1 MAAMQLVRRFARASL
16 FFAALGLPACTGGSK
31 PAVDK
36 QKPAAEQPAPPVAAA
51 DNKQADTPAPATT
64 KTITPSAADA
74 PTITLKSPGDEPR
87 QQLRFST
94 TKGFHQNALMTMDMT
109 MALDMG
115 MQKLPKTVLPTTRM
129 VMDSTVTD
137 VSAEGDIHYEF
148 KLRDIEVVPRDGAP
162 EMMVSSMKTAL
173 AGMDGLK
180 GSSTVSNR
188 GVVKAATFEM
198 PESLPQQM
206 RQTMD
211 SLQES
216 VGQVAV
222 PLPEEAVGV
231 GATWEATSHITRGNG
246 INMTQKTSYE
256 LVSVEG
262 SKIKLKISLDQTAEP
277 QTIKAPGMP
286 TGADAKLLNLQ
297 SSGSGETLLDL
308 SKLAPIDSTIS
319 MESKFKMAV
328 KAMGQEQNV
337 SMEMGLVMGFKDQ

>member
-1 MAAMQLVRRFARASL
+1 MQTIRRFA
-16 FFAALGLPACTGGSK
+16 AATILLATLGAPACTGGSAPGDKNK
-31 PAVDK
+31 PAQVENK
-36 QKPAAEQPAPPVAAA
+36 AEA
-51 DNKQADTPAPATT
+51 PAPAANPDAPAPTT
-64 KTITPSAADA
+64 AKTVTPAAADA
-74 PTITLKSPGDEPR
+74 PTITLTNPGAEPR
-87 QQLRFST
+87 QQLRFTT
-94 TKGFHQNALMTMDMT
+94 TKGFHQDALMTMDMA

-115 MQKLPKTVLPTTRM
+115 IQKLPKTVLPTTKM

-148 KLRDIEVVPRDGAP
+148 KLRDIEVVPREGSPD
-162 EMMVSSMKTAL
+162 MMVSSMKTAL
-173 AGMDGLK
+173 AGMNGLK

-188 GVVKAATFEM
+188 GVVKAATFEI
-198 PESLPQQM
+198 PDTVPDQM

-231 GATWEATSHITRGNG
+231 GATWEATSQITRGNG

-262 SKIKLKISLDQTAEP
+262 SQVKLKIKLDQTAEP

-286 TGADAKLLNLQ
+286 AGADAKLIDLK
-297 SSGSGETLLDL
+297 SSGSGETVLDL
-308 SKLAPIDSTIS
+308 TKLAPLDSTIS
-319 MESKFKMAV
+319 MDSKFKMAV

-337 SMEMGLVMGFKDQ
+337 SMEMQLVMGFKDQ